1 MTNSTTLAL
10 PAALGLLASL
20 AAQRLPELEPNNTV
34 AQAQTLNAGAQVT
47 ANLAA
52 AEQDWYQFTLSGAAE
67 IHLRTSGNFG
77 VNPSVDTGVFLF
89 DATGTTRLAW
99 NDNAPGNMS
108 DLGVNLGAGT
118 YTVMVAGKTASTT
131 GDYGLD
137 FVVLPGAVIHTNE
150 GPEPN
155 SGLVPGGVPT
165 PITLGNTV
173 AGSLSSPA
181 DADFYSFTLTERSV
195 VQAICYDDGA
205 VPQLD
210 NTLLSFYQET
220 GPGSWTAIGTASQL
234 TTSHRSFNLAHPQT
248 LAAGSYAIQVS
259 AGTAAAGTAPFN
271 YTQTGFYAIRTRLI
285 AMPDLVQQP
294 EGVEPNNTTTTAPV
308 FSLGDTLTGFCSG
321 SNEEDWWL
329 FAVSGPTTIA
339 AMADNGPSSPITDTT
354 VKLYDA
360 NGTSITSASSGGPNS
375 HGRLIFTIPE
385 AGIYYLAVGG
395 GLFAA
400 TGNYVVYTGSCDPMF
415 VASAFSTTPP
425 STNACIG
432 SNALRPALTAA
443 STESPQLGSTFV
455 VRLQNTLPNTI
466 AVPLIGFSRTLAYS
480 GQLPLP
486 FDLAPVGAPGCF
498 LRVDPVIMQLAST
511 DAGGVGYIDFVLPP
525 APAVR
530 GFTFFMQSMQLDAP
544 LNPLGISMSNDVRV
558 QVGDRGF

>member
-1 MTNSTTLAL
+1 MNSTTLVLPLAL
-10 PAALGLLASL
+10 ALAAGL

-34 AQAQTLNAGAQVT
+34 AQAQAIAAGTQIT

-52 AEQDWYQFTLSGAAE
+52 GEQDWFQFTLSGAAE

-99 NDNAPGNMS
+99 NDNAAGTMS
-108 DLGVNLGAGT
+108 DLGVNLTAGT
-118 YTVMVAGKTASTT
+118 YTVMVTGKLATTT

-137 FVVLPGAVIHTNE
+137 FVVLPAAVIHTNE

-165 PITLGNTV
+165 PITLGNTA
-173 AGSLSSPA
+173 AGSLSSPT
-181 DADFYSFTLTERSV
+181 DADFYSFTLTDRSI

-220 GPGSWTAIGTASQL
+220 APGVWSPIGTTSQL

-248 LAAGSYAIQVS
+248 LAAGTYAIQVS

-285 AMPDLVQQP
+285 PMASLVQQP
-294 EGVEPNNTTTTAPV
+294 EGVEPNNTPATAPA
-308 FSLGDTLTGFCSG
+308 FAIGDTLTGNCSG
-321 SNEEDWWL
+321 SNEEDWWM

-339 AMADNGPSSPITDTT
+339 AMSDNGLPSPITDTT
-354 VKLYDA
+354 VKLYDST
-360 NGTSITSASSGGPNS
+360 GTFITSASSGGPGS
-375 HGRLIFTIPE
+375 HGRLVFTINE

-400 TGNYVVYTGSCDPMF
+400 TGDYVCYTGICDPMF

-425 STNACIG
+425 STNACPG

-455 VRLQNTLPNTI
+455 MRLQNALPNSI
-466 AVPLIGFSRTLAYS
+466 AAPFIGFSRSLAY
-480 GQLPLP
+480 GGTLPLP
-486 FDLAPVGAPGCF
+486 FDLTPFGAPSCF
-498 LRVDPVIMQLAST
+498 LRVDPMIMNVVLT
-511 DAGGVGYIDFVLPP
+511 DAAGISYIDTVFPP
-525 APAVR
+525 TPAAR
-530 GFTFFMQSMQLDAP
+530 GFTFFMQSLQLDPTNNA
-544 LNPLGISMSNDVRV
+544 LGISMSNDVRIV
-558 QVGDRGF
+558 VGDRGF